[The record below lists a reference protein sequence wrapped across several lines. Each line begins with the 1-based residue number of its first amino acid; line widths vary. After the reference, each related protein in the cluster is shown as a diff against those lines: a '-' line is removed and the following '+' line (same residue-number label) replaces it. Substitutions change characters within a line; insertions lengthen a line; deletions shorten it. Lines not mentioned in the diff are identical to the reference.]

1 MPTCNMVQVIASEI
15 CTDKNGREYNRATLR
30 TMPTANEWTDP
41 NTGVVYQMLEPGVTT
56 RAIGYQVPYL
66 FEADDTAAVPDYLW
80 DARPNMVIKGTIITR
95 QVMPYEIDGNT
106 RNTATVFVQGD
117 FTSDAAFESAVKMA
131 FERSGRTLV
140 EHAVSVP
147 TEPTEANTLGA
158 LLDSHSGI

>member
-1 MPTCNMVQVIASEI
+1 MPTCNMVQVIATEI

-41 NTGVVYQMLEPGVTT
+41 ATGVVYQMLEPGVTT
-56 RAIGYQVPYL
+56 RAIGYKVPYL

-95 QVMPYEIDGNT
+95 QVMPYEIDGNS
-106 RNTATVFVQGD
+106 RNTATVFVQGEYA
-117 FTSDAAFESAVKMA
+117 SDAGFESAVKMA

-140 EHAVSVP
+140 EHAVAIP
-147 TEPTEANTLGA
+147 TEPAEPASLGA
-158 LLDSHSGI
+158 LLDSHAGI